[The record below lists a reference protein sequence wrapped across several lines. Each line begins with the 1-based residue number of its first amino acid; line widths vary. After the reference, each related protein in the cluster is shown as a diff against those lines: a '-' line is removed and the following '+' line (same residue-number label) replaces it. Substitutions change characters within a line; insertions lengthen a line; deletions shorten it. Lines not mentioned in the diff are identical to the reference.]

1 MNLDESGRKLRPFD
15 AARYLDTREAQ
26 AEYLTA
32 ALEAGDPAFVGTAL
46 ATLARAHVMHATAKS
61 ANVTMLA
68 IHKDLSGCGEP
79 RLSTLLGIV
88 AALDLRL
95 KVVPKA

>member
-32 ALEAGDPAFVGTAL
+32 ALETGEPAFVGTAL

-61 ANVTMLA
+61 ANATMLA
-68 IHKDLSGCGEP
+68 LHQDLSGSGEP
-79 RLSTLLGIV
+79 RLSMLLEIV
-88 AALDLRL
+88 TALDLRL
-95 KVVPKA
+95 KAEPTA

>member
-32 ALEAGDPAFVGTAL
+32 ALETGDPAFVGTAL
-46 ATLARAHVMHATAKS
+46 ATLARARGMHATTKG
-61 ANVTMLA
+61 ANVTTQAL
-68 IHKDLSGCGEP
+68 HENLSGSDES
-79 RLSTLLGIV
+79 RLSMLLEIV
-88 AALDLRL
+88 TALDLRL
-95 KVVPKA
+95 KAEPKA